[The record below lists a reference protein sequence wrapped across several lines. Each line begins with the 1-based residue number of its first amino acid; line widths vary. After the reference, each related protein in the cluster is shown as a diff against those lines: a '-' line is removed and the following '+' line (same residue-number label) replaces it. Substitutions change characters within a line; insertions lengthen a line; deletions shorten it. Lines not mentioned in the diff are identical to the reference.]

1 MSSIN
6 PIDIV
11 PHWRDVAKGVTKSSK
26 KKDAAEKKEA
36 FEKKDTVE
44 KKYASKEMTRL
55 APFKHVLE
63 IQGIEVETIPTNIT
77 ECREEEI
84 FKIIDELWKADIA
97 CIPGSLR

>member
-1 MSSIN
+1 
-6 PIDIV
+6 
-11 PHWRDVAKGVTKSSK
+11 
-26 KKDAAEKKEA
+26 
-36 FEKKDTVE
+36 
-44 KKYASKEMTRL
+44 MTRL